1 MTTATNTRVSAPA
14 GMDAW
19 FKPVVFYD
27 GLCPMCRREIAHYR
41 RMDRAQSLL
50 WVDITRE
57 PERVQSYGLTVE
69 RAMQR
74 FHVLDA
80 LGRWQTGVAAFLE
93 LWSHLPYYRWLASVV
108 RALRLTGPLE
118 ILYQRWAGWRLRRR
132 CGEDRC
138 GLSRD

>member
-1 MTTATNTRVSAPA
+1 MATANTRVPNPA

-27 GLCPMCRREIAHYR
+27 GVCPMCRREIAHYR
-41 RMDRAQSLL
+41 RMDRTQSLL

-74 FHVLDA
+74 FHVLDG

-93 LWSHLPYYRWLASVV
+93 LWSHLPYYRWLASMV
-108 RALRLTGPLE
+108 RALGLAGPLE
-118 ILYQRWAGWRLRRR
+118 ALYRRWAGWRLRRR
-132 CGEDRC
+132 CGEQRC